1 MSGLAN
7 LLREY
12 FPAFTHRNY
21 RLFWTG
27 QAISLIGT
35 WMQNAA
41 LNWLVYSMTRDGFLS
56 GLMTAV
62 QFTPLFAF
70 SLFAG
75 LVIERFPKRKILIF
89 TQSMLLLFAFI
100 LYILLFYNKLS
111 YPIILLIMFFIGS
124 VQALDNPT
132 RQSFVV
138 ELVEGK
144 EHLLNAIGLNSA
156 AFNAARLV
164 GPAVAGKV
172 MADFGAK
179 WCFLFNALSFLAVLI
194 GLLMM
199 RMKDVSARKEI
210 KDPLKDIKEGLRF
223 IRSNPKLLY
232 TIISLVIIPT
242 FCMNFNVLVPIYTR
256 DYLMMKEKAYG
267 ILLSSL
273 GLGALVGAVFVAVK
287 GKKERTLYYQL
298 IGSFGLSIFLI
309 LLGIVKSYNLAIIVL
324 VFLGFFMISFN
335 TTSNSILQYNAPDE
349 MRGRIMSVYSLVFGG
364 LTPIGSLYSGTLAK
378 YIGPHNAFI
387 VSGIIGLLGF
397 SILFRRREIL

>member
-1 MSGLAN
+1 MVN

-89 TQSMLLLFAFI
+89 TQSMLLLFALI
-100 LYILLFYNKLS
+100 LYILLYFNKLS

-199 RMKDVSARKEI
+199 RMKDASARKEI

-273 GLGALVGAVFVAVK
+273 GLGALVGAVLVAVK
-287 GKKERTLYYQL
+287 GKKERALYYQL

-378 YIGPHNAFI
+378 YIGPQNAFI

>member
-1 MSGLAN
+1 MVN

-41 LNWLVYSMTRDGFLS
+41 LNWLVYSITRDGFLS

-100 LYILLFYNKLS
+100 LYILLYFNKLS

-132 RQSFVV
+132 RQAFVV

-199 RMKDVSARKEI
+199 RMKDASARKEI

-378 YIGPHNAFI
+378 YIGPQNAFI

>member
-1 MSGLAN
+1 MVN

-21 RLFWTG
+21 KLFWTG

-41 LNWLVYSMTRDGFLS
+41 LNWLVYSITRDGFLS

-100 LYILLFYNKLS
+100 LYILLFFNRLS
-111 YPIILLIMFFIGS
+111 YPLILLIMFFIGS

-199 RMKDVSARKEI
+199 RMKDVSSRKEI

-324 VFLGFFMISFN
+324 VFLGFFMITFN

-378 YIGPHNAFI
+378 YIGPQNAFI

>member
-1 MSGLAN
+1 MVD

-21 RLFWTG
+21 KLFWTG

-89 TQSMLLLFAFI
+89 TQSMLLLFALI
-100 LYILLFYNKLS
+100 LYILLLFNKLS
-111 YPIILLIMFFIGS
+111 YPVILLIMFFIGS
-124 VQALDNPT
+124 IQALDNPT

-199 RMKDVSARKEI
+199 RMKDVVARKEI
-210 KDPLKDIKEGLRF
+210 KDPLKDIKEGLKF
-223 IRSNPKLLY
+223 IKGNPKLLY

-273 GLGALVGAVFVAVK
+273 GLGALIGAVFVAVK
-287 GKKERTLYYQL
+287 GKKERALYYQL
-298 IGSFGLSIFLI
+298 MGSFGLSIFLI

-324 VFLGFFMISFN
+324 VLLGFFMISFN

-378 YIGPHNAFI
+378 YLGPQNAFI

-397 SILFRRREIL
+397 SILFKRREIL

>member
-1 MSGLAN
+1 MAN

>member
-1 MSGLAN
+1 MVD

-21 RLFWTG
+21 KLFWTG

-89 TQSMLLLFAFI
+89 TQSMLLLLAFI
-100 LYILLFYNKLS
+100 LYILLLFNKLS
-111 YPIILLIMFFIGS
+111 YPVILLIMFFIGS
-124 VQALDNPT
+124 IQALDNPT

-199 RMKDVSARKEI
+199 RMKDVVARKEI
-210 KDPLKDIKEGLRF
+210 KDPLKDIKEGLKF
-223 IRSNPKLLY
+223 IKGNPKLLY

-273 GLGALVGAVFVAVK
+273 GLGALIGAVFVAVK
-287 GKKERTLYYQL
+287 GKKERALYYQL
-298 IGSFGLSIFLI
+298 MGSFGLSIFLI

-324 VFLGFFMISFN
+324 VLLGFFMISFN

-378 YIGPHNAFI
+378 YLGPQNAFI

-397 SILFRRREIL
+397 SILFKRREIL